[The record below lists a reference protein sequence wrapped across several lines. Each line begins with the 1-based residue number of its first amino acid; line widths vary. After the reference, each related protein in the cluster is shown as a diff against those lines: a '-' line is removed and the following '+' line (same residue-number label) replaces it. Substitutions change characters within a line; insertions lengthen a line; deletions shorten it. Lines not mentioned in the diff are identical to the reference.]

1 MGAAAVKTTMYLGVA
16 GLLLATALAGCER
29 DVILQGERFPVRAP
43 LEESI
48 PVEGQADPVA
58 PADRPENRS
67 VAISIPGAV
76 ANAEWSHKGG
86 SAQHSGPNGKLSATP
101 QLMWSVKIGAGNNR
115 GNRVEA
121 SPVVSGGR
129 VYVMDAR
136 STLSAVSLG
145 GAMVWQQDLTAEF
158 DRGGGASGGGLA
170 AAGGRVY
177 ATTGFGEVIALDAA
191 SGAVVWRHRLDA
203 PSSAAPTIDGKQVI
217 VISRDGAATALS
229 TDTGRVLWQAAGTP
243 DAAGVVGAGSPA
255 VNGDVVI
262 LPYSSGEVTAIAA
275 DGGAR
280 VWGAAVAGKRLGRAY
295 ADFGDLTGDP
305 VVSGGVVYIG
315 SAAGRTVA
323 IDGKTGMR
331 IWTTNEGAMNP
342 PLVFGGSVFVV
353 NDEARLVRLDA
364 SSGEVIW
371 AQAMPYYVKDKP
383 KKQKAITAH
392 YGPVL
397 AGGRIAVVSGDG
409 QLRLFSPT
417 DGSLIGGVALP
428 GGAASAPALAG
439 GLLFVVNKGGQLLAF
454 R

>member
-1 MGAAAVKTTMYLGVA
+1 MGAAAVRTTLYLGVA
-16 GLLLATALAGCER
+16 GLVLALAGCQR
-29 DVILQGERFPVRAP
+29 DVILQGERFAVRTP
-43 LEESI
+43 LEDSV

-58 PADRPENRS
+58 PPDRPENRS
-67 VAISIPGAV
+67 APISIPGAV
-76 ANAEWSHKGG
+76 ANAEWGHKGG
-86 SAQHSGPNGKLSATP
+86 SAQHSGPNGQLSGAP

-121 SPVVSGGR
+121 APVVSGGR
-129 VYVMDAR
+129 VFVMDAR
-136 STLSAVSLG
+136 STVSAVTLG
-145 GAMVWQQDLTAEF
+145 GALVWQKDMSAEF

-177 ATTGFGEVIALDAA
+177 ATTGFGEVIAIEAA
-191 SGAVVWRHRLDA
+191 SGAVVWRQRLDA
-203 PSSAAPTIDGKQVI
+203 PSNAAPTVDGKQVL
-217 VISRDGAATALS
+217 VISRDGAATALA
-229 TDTGRVLWQAAGTP
+229 TDTGRILWQAPGTP

-255 VNGDVVI
+255 VSGDQVI
-262 LPYSSGEVTAIAA
+262 LPFSSGEVTAIAA

-295 ADFGDLTGDP
+295 AGYGDLTGDP

-323 IDGKTGMR
+323 IDAKTGMR

-342 PLVFGGSVFVV
+342 PLVVGGSVFVV

-364 SSGEVIW
+364 STGEVIW
-371 AQAMPYYVKDKP
+371 AQAMPYYVKDKA

-417 DGSLIGGVALP
+417 DGSLIGGTALP

-439 GLLFVVNKGGQLLAF
+439 GMLFVVNKGGQLLAF